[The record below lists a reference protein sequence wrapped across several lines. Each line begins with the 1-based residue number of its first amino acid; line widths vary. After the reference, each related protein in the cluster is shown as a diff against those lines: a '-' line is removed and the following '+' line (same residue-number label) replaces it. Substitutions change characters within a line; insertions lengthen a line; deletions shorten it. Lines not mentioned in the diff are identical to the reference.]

1 MKKTISINIGGII
14 FHIEEDGYEKLK
26 GYLSSIQKYFSSFED
41 SKEILSDI
49 EGRVAERFLNK
60 QKAESKQ
67 VISLGDVDEL
77 IAAMGTVADF
87 EAVEQSEDFLSEPL
101 SSATPKDSSE
111 QQTSSSYKTPAAET
125 RTTTTTGP
133 RKLYRDLR
141 RKLLGGVAAG
151 LAHHFTI
158 DPLWVRLLFLMTVVG
173 FLPAQGAMGLNMEE
187 FFGPLSGIAVLLYI
201 AMWIAFPGST
211 TLEEDAQIKKFYR
224 DPDRKVVGGVAAGV
238 ASYFG
243 VDLGVVRFLWVIS
256 IFLFG
261 TGVVIYIVLWVI
273 APVAN
278 TLTEK
283 MEMQGEPITLS
294 NIESN
299 IKQSLNLDEKSGEEH
314 IVTKLLLFPF
324 RAIALVIGALGKL
337 LKGLGP
343 VLRILIGVIL
353 VGISALSLFTIVVG
367 GAVVLGLT
375 NVTPFENMPVP
386 LMIFQEIPT
395 SLFLSGTLAAAVPII
410 TILLLG
416 LTLLSNKKIVGGS
429 VWLTLLGLW
438 IVGIVISTIQGI
450 AFQQNYAK
458 RGEYSQ
464 TSYYAVPAG
473 TLTLDHDD
481 TDEAENVDVDIKL
494 TGYSGSD
501 SLKLEKTV
509 SSRGKSRVDAEA
521 LASKIKYDVTV
532 RNDSVF
538 YFSEGPELGKTGP
551 FRDQRISLTLNIPY
565 DKPFAITRNFWYQ
578 VKHSSGDYDRL
589 DSYELGGDEVD
600 WKTLRWAMRRDSGL
614 VCINLPAKF
623 IRQNENNNEE
633 QSEDYSSL
641 SDEDGD
647 LDLGQRGAYIKQFQ
661 AHDFTKI
668 DLGGAYSIN
677 VRQGTD
683 FNVSADGE
691 ESDVEDITVKVENGT
706 LIVKRK
712 SGFSLF
718 DNKKWNRVGVV
729 ITMPTVDGIE
739 LSGANKARVSGFTN
753 LNKLNVSVS
762 GASKTDI
769 DVSVN
774 ELAVDLSGA
783 SQATLRG
790 SAKSVDID
798 LHGACKLDAT
808 RMSIDKAEVDASG
821 ASKAELGHVNHIRKN
836 TSGASK
842 INVQE

>member
-26 GYLSSIQKYFSSFED
+26 GYLSSIQKYFSSFAD

-60 QKAESKQ
+60 QKTESKQ
-67 VISLGDVDEL
+67 VISLEDVDEL

-87 EAVEQSEDFLSEPL
+87 EAIEQSEDFISEPL
-101 SSATPKDSSE
+101 TSATSKDGFE
-111 QQTSSSYKTPAAET
+111 QQASSSYKAPATEPRA
-125 RTTTTTGP
+125 TTTSGP

-151 LAHHFTI
+151 LAYHFTI
-158 DPLWVRLLFLMTVVG
+158 DPLWVRLIFLMTVVG
-173 FLPAQGAMGLNMEE
+173 FLPLQGAMGMDMEG
-187 FFGPLSGIAVLLYI
+187 FFGPLSVIATLVYI
-201 AMWIAFPGST
+201 AMWVAFPGST
-211 TLEEDAQIKKFYR
+211 TLEEDTKIKKFYR
-224 DPDRKVVGGVAAGV
+224 NPDRKVVGGVAAGV

-243 VDLGVVRFLWVIS
+243 VDLGVVRFLWVVS

-261 TGVVIYIVLWVI
+261 TGVLIYIVLWVI
-273 APVAN
+273 APAAN

-299 IKQSLNLDEKSGEEH
+299 IKQSLNLDYKSGEEH
-314 IVTKLLLFPF
+314 VVTKLLLLPF
-324 RAIALVIGALGKL
+324 RAIALVIGALGKML
-337 LKGLGP
+337 RGLGP

-353 VGISALSLFTIVVG
+353 VAISALSLFTIIIG
-367 GAVVLGLT
+367 GAIVLGLT
-375 NVTPFENMPVP
+375 NVAPFENMPVP
-386 LMIFQEIPT
+386 LMIFKEVPT
-395 SLFLSGTLAAAVPII
+395 SLFLSGTLVTAVPMI

-416 LTLLSNKKIVGGS
+416 LTLLSNKKIVGSS

-438 IVGIVISTIQGI
+438 IVGIVISTVQGI

-458 RGEYSQ
+458 RGQYSQ
-464 TSYYAVPAG
+464 TLYYPAPVG
-473 TLTLDHDD
+473 TLILDQDD

-494 TGYSGSD
+494 AGYSGSD

-509 SSRGKSRVDAEA
+509 SSRGKTREDAETI
-521 LASKIKYDVTV
+521 ASKIKYDVTV
-532 RNDSVF
+532 KNDSVF

-551 FRDQRISLTLNIPY
+551 FRDQRISLTLNVPY

-578 VKHSSGDYDRL
+578 VKHSSGNYDRL
-589 DSYELGGDEVD
+589 DSYELGENDVD
-600 WKTLRWAMRRDSGL
+600 WKTLRWVMRRDSGL
-614 VCINLPAKF
+614 VCTNIPAKY
-623 IRQNENNNEE
+623 IRQNQNNEE
-633 QSEDYSSL
+633 EQSQDYSSF
-641 SDEDGD
+641 SEEDGD

-661 AHDFTKI
+661 AQDFNKI
-668 DLGGAYSIN
+668 DLGGAYSIS
-677 VRQGTD
+677 VRQGPE

-691 ESDVEDITVKVENGT
+691 ESDVEDLNVKVENGT

-718 DNKKWNRVGVV
+718 DNKKWSRVGVI
-729 ITMPTVDGIE
+729 ITMPTIEAME
-739 LSGANKARVSGFTN
+739 LSGANKARVSGFTD
-753 LNKLNVSVS
+753 LSKLNVSVS
-762 GASKTDI
+762 GASKTEI

-774 ELAVDLSGA
+774 ELVMDLSGA
-783 SQATLRG
+783 SNATLRG
-790 SAKSVDID
+790 SAKSAD
-798 LHGACKLDAT
+798 LDLSGACKLDAT
-808 RMSIDKAEVDASG
+808 RMHIENAQVDASG
-821 ASKAELGHVNHIRKN
+821 ASKAQLGHVNNIRKN